1 MNETLRAF
9 IAIEMPSD
17 VVEHLRGLIT
27 KIRPQEHGNLRTVHP
42 EGIHL
47 TLKFLGDIEQCQT
60 ASITQAMASAC
71 VKKKPFKLRMSKTGF
86 PPNKITPR
94 VLWVGVDGQTEN
106 LTNLQQ
112 SVEMSLASLG
122 IPRENRS
129 FNPHL
134 TLARIRKNISSE
146 QWQAVKLSLATNPV
160 NEKLEIQV
168 KSISLMQSTFTSN
181 GATYN
186 RIASVPFSL

>member
-9 IAIEMPSD
+9 IAIEIPFD
-17 VVEHLRGLIT
+17 VIEHLRGLIT
-27 KIRPQEHGNLRTVHP
+27 KIRPQEHENLRTVHP
-42 EGIHL
+42 ESIHL
-47 TLKFLGDIEQCQT
+47 TLKFLGDIEQSQT
-60 ASITQAMASAC
+60 TSITQAMVSAC
-71 VKKKPFKLRMSKTGF
+71 VKREPFKLRMSGTGF
-86 PPNKITPR
+86 FPNKITPR

-112 SVEMSLASLG
+112 SVEMSLASLS
-122 IPRENRS
+122 IPPENRS

-134 TLARIRKNISSE
+134 TLARIRKNISNE
-146 QWQAVKLSLATNPV
+146 QWQAVNLSLATNPV

-168 KSISLMQSTFTSN
+168 HSISLMQSSLTN
-181 GATYN
+181 DGATYD